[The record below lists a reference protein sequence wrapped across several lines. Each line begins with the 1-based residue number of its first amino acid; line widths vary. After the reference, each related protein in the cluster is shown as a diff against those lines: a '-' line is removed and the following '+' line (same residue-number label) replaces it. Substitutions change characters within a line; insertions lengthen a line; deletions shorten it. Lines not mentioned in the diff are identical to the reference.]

1 MCYCLMKAATDG
13 PRASWQQLKTMRMTR
28 KQIAV
33 LTAAGLL
40 SACATVDVDESAESF
55 DEAIYAGDLA
65 ECRGGPASIMV
76 LNGFGGALVGSAF
89 GFVEGAWLGAS
100 AGDSAEGAVIGT
112 IVGSVVGLAV
122 GAYDSVSEQDEE
134 LARCMRGKGYVLDTA
149 WLPTQSAVVG

>member
-1 MCYCLMKAATDG
+1 
-13 PRASWQQLKTMRMTR
+13 MRMTG

-55 DEAIYAGDLA
+55 DEAIYADDLA
-65 ECRGGPASIMV
+65 ECQGGPASIMV

-100 AGDSAEGAVIGT
+100 AGGSAEGAVIGT

-122 GAYDSVSEQDEE
+122 GAYEPVSEQDEE
-134 LARCMRGKGYVLDTA
+134 LARCLGGKGYLLDAA
-149 WLPTQSAVVG
+149 WLPTLSAATG